1 MIFEWDAAKSRRN
14 FLERGLPFEFAIPMF
29 DGPTLEL
36 SDDRR
41 DYGEPRILAIGM
53 VDGRALA
60 CVYTDRDGARRII
73 SLRMASREERDGY
86 RAAYPSGD

>member
-1 MIFEWDAAKSRRN
+1 MIGGIMAN
-14 FLERGLPFEFAIPMF
+14 
-29 DGPTLEL
+29 
-36 SDDRR
+36 
-41 DYGEPRILAIGM
+41 GM